1 MTLSEAME
9 FIQSAGWLGCRP
21 GLERITDLMERLG
34 NPQKELRYVHI
45 TGTNGKGSTAAILSS
60 ILQQAGYRVGL
71 FTSPHL
77 RLYNER
83 IQING
88 RMISDQD
95 LCTAAE
101 AVKPASDC
109 MAHSPTEFERF
120 TAMALLYFQR
130 KNCDI
135 VVMEVGLGGSL
146 DSTNVIPAPEAAVIT
161 QIDLEHTEYLGSTLE
176 EIAATKAG
184 IIKPGC
190 DTVLCTQS
198 QAVEAVVG
206 ARCTACGSPLHL
218 TAPALLQ
225 HCVYTLQGQQFDYRQ
240 RKNLHLGL
248 LGTYQSS
255 NAAVVL
261 DTVDALRGRG
271 WNIPEPAI
279 RQGLSAAVWPGRFE
293 KMQDAPLVFLD
304 GAHNPN
310 GVEALVRCLR
320 TYLPERKVTFVMGVM
335 ADKDYGAMLERIG
348 PLAQRFITV
357 TPDCIRAMPSEQ
369 LRSEILAR
377 FSLPVQSAKRVESGI
392 SLALETCRETDA
404 ICIFGSLYQAGA
416 AREFFKSRGKPP
428 V

>member
-1 MTLSEAME
+1 MTQSEAME

-45 TGTNGKGSTAAILSS
+45 TGTNGKGSTAAMLSS

-101 AVKPASDC
+101 AVKAASDC

-135 VVMEVGLGGSL
+135 VVLEVGLGGSL

-176 EIAATKAG
+176 EIAATKVG

-271 WNIPEPAI
+271 WDIPEPAI

-304 GAHNPN
+304 GAHNSN

-320 TYLPERKVTFVMGVM
+320 TYLPGRKVTFVMGVM

-377 FSLPVQSAKRVESGI
+377 FSLPVQSATSVESGI

>member
-1 MTLSEAME
+1 ME

-101 AVKPASDC
+101 AVKAASDC

-190 DTVLCTQS
+190 DTVLCAQS
-198 QAVEAVVG
+198 QSVEAVVG

-218 TAPALLQ
+218 TAPARLR

-279 RQGLSAAVWPGRFE
+279 RQGLSATVWPGRFE

-320 TYLPERKVTFVMGVM
+320 TYLPGQKVIFVMGVM

-377 FSLPVQSAKRVESGI
+377 FSLPVQSATSVESGI

>member
-1 MTLSEAME
+1 MTQSEAME

-21 GLERITDLMERLG
+21 GLKRITDLMERLG

-45 TGTNGKGSTAAILSS
+45 TGTNGKGSTAAMLSS

-95 LCTAAE
+95 LCTTAE
-101 AVKPASDC
+101 AVKAASDC

-135 VVMEVGLGGSL
+135 VVLEVGLGGSL

-161 QIDLEHTEYLGSTLE
+161 QIGLEHTEYLGSTLE

-190 DTVLCTQS
+190 DTVLCAQS
-198 QAVEAVVG
+198 QSVEAVVG

-218 TAPALLQ
+218 TAPARLQ

-240 RKNLHLGL
+240 RENLHLGL

-261 DTVDALRGRG
+261 DTVDALRGRS
-271 WNIPEPAI
+271 WDIPETAI
-279 RQGLSAAVWPGRFE
+279 RRGLSATVWPGRFE

-310 GVEALVRCLR
+310 GVEALVRCLS
-320 TYLPERKVTFVMGVM
+320 TYLPGRKVTFVMGVM

-357 TPDCIRAMPSEQ
+357 TPDCIRAMPSGQ

-377 FSLPVQSAKRVESGI
+377 FSLPVQSATSVESGI

>member
-45 TGTNGKGSTAAILSS
+45 TGTNGKGSTAAMLSS

-101 AVKPASDC
+101 AVKAASDC

-135 VVMEVGLGGSL
+135 VVLEVGLGGSL
-146 DSTNVIPAPEAAVIT
+146 DSTNVIPASEAAFIT

-218 TAPALLQ
+218 TAPARLR

-271 WNIPEPAI
+271 WDIPEPAI

-320 TYLPERKVTFVMGVM
+320 TYLPGRKVTFVMGVM

-357 TPDCIRAMPSEQ
+357 TPDCGRAMPSEQ

>member
-21 GLERITDLMERLG
+21 GLERITDLMERLD

-45 TGTNGKGSTAAILSS
+45 TGTNGKGSTAAMLSS

-101 AVKPASDC
+101 AVKAASDC

-135 VVMEVGLGGSL
+135 VVLEVGLGGSL

-161 QIDLEHTEYLGSTLE
+161 QIDLEHTEYLGNTLE

-190 DTVLCTQS
+190 DTVLCAQS
-198 QAVEAVVG
+198 QSVEAAVG

-240 RKNLHLGL
+240 RKNLYLGL

-271 WNIPEPAI
+271 WDIPEPAI

-304 GAHNPN
+304 GAHNSN

-320 TYLPERKVTFVMGVM
+320 TYLPGRKVTFVMGVM